1 MLALLVRSVI
11 IGLVTAALLLVAVPD
26 LRSGLLSDISFVEN
40 GDQSS
45 AELVSFSYAVKR
57 ASPAVVNIYTRN
69 YTGNDKLELNTQGL
83 GSGVIM
89 SGKGYIVTNYHVVA
103 EADQV
108 IVALQDGRIFYG
120 SDGG

>member
-57 ASPAVVNIYTRN
+57 ASPAVSISTP
-69 YTGNDKLELNTQGL
+69 
-83 GSGVIM
+83 VI
-89 SGKGYIVTNYHVVA
+89 IPATIN
-103 EADQV
+103 
-108 IVALQDGRIFYG
+108 
-120 SDGG
+120 